1 MSDDQRQDVEVA
13 APALRETADIW
24 FDSGCDP
31 VVRYEVATDRYW
43 LVDGA
48 DPAQRLLLLDA
59 DEAPEADPHR
69 IARVLAELL
78 AACDFPPT
86 ADRASPVHVHAA
98 LRTAGLT
105 AR

>member
-1 MSDDQRQDVEVA
+1 VNDQRHGDVEVA

-31 VVRYEVATDRYW
+31 VVRYVDACFW

-48 DPAQRLLLLDA
+48 DPEQRLLLLEADDVPDA
-59 DEAPEADPHR
+59 DPRR
-69 IARVLAELL
+69 IATVLAETL

-98 LRTAGLT
+98 LRTAGLSS
-105 AR
+105 R